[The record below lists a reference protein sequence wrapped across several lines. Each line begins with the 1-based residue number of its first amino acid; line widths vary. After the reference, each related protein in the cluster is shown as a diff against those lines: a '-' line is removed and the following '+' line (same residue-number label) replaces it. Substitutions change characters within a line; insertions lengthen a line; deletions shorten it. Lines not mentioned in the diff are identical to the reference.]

1 MIELRRVGTW
11 AMKRALFHSGLLSL
25 AGLARRRAGGLVL
38 RYHAIS
44 DGAAEVPY
52 ATPDICLPVEVFRLQ
67 MAFVKRAYTVL
78 ALDEL
83 VERVGRGATL
93 PPRALAITFDDGY
106 ADNHRLA
113 LPVLGELGLPAT
125 LYLATGSLE
134 GGPPLWMS
142 AVRALVL
149 GARAPALAVPGLPP
163 IVLGP
168 PGRRGP
174 EARALTRALVP
185 LPPDERAAR
194 LAAAAAAA
202 GVDPGRLLAGVMLDW
217 AQVRELAAAGWT
229 IGAHTVTHLNVAL
242 AAPAEAEAEIA
253 ASRDAIAAAIGRPVR
268 HFAYPNSGGAHRYFD
283 GSVAGMLGRL
293 GFRSAV
299 TSRPG
304 VVGPWT
310 DPFAV
315 PRIGVSPRL
324 AAVSDLAATLV
335 RQRLAS

>member
-1 MIELRRVGTW
+1 MGTW

-25 AGLARRRAGGLVL
+25 ASLARRRGGGLVL
-38 RYHAIS
+38 RYHAIT

-52 ATPDICLPVEVFRLQ
+52 ATPDICLPVEVLRLQ

-78 ALDEL
+78 PLAEL
-83 VERVGRGATL
+83 VARTQRGAAL

-113 LPVLGELGLPAT
+113 LPVLRALDLPAT
-125 LYLATGSLE
+125 IYVTTGSVD

-149 GARAPALAVPGLPP
+149 GARGAELAVPGLDP
-163 IVLGP
+163 IRLGP
-168 PGRRGP
+168 PGRRSA

-185 LPPDERAAR
+185 LTAEDRANR
-194 LAAAAAAA
+194 LRTAAADA
-202 GVDPGRLLAGVMLDW
+202 GVDLGRALDGAMLDW
-217 AQVRELAAAGWT
+217 NEIRALATAGWT
-229 IGAHTVTHLNVAL
+229 IGAHTVTHVNVAL
-242 AAPAEAEAEIA
+242 AAPAEAETEIA
-253 ASRDAIAAAIGRPVR
+253 ASRDTIAARIGAPVR
-268 HFAYPNSGGAHRYFD
+268 DFAYPNSGGAHRYFGAD
-283 GSVAGMLGRL
+283 VAAILRRL
-293 GFRSAV
+293 DFRSAV

-304 VVGPWT
+304 VVDAGT

-324 AAVSDLAATLV
+324 AAVSDLAASLV

>member
-1 MIELRRVGTW
+1 MTPLRR
-11 AMKRALFHSGLLSL
+11 AMKRALFHSGVLGL
-25 AGLARRRAGGLVL
+25 AGLVRRRAGGLVL
-38 RYHAIS
+38 RYHAITE
-44 DGAAEVPY
+44 GAAEVPY
-52 ATPDICLPVEVFRLQ
+52 ATPEICLPVEVFRLQ
-67 MAFVKRAYTVL
+67 MTFVRRAYSVL

-83 VERVGRGATL
+83 LERVGRGAPL

-113 LPVLGELGLPAT
+113 FPVLRELGLRAT
-125 LYLATGSLE
+125 LYVTTGSLD

-149 GARAPALAVPGLPP
+149 GARGTEVGLPGMP
-163 IVLGP
+163 PVRLAP

-185 LPPDERAAR
+185 LSPGERTER
-194 LAAAAAAA
+194 LAAAAQDA
-202 GVDPGRLLAGVMLDW
+202 GIDLRQALDGVMLGW
-217 AQVRELAAAGWT
+217 AQVRELAGAGWT

-242 AAPAEAEAEIA
+242 AKPGEAEAEIA
-253 ASRDAIAAAIGRPVR
+253 GSRDAIAAALGQEVR
-268 HFAYPNSGGAHRYFD
+268 HFAYPNTGGAHRYFD
-283 GSVAGMLGRL
+283 PPVAAILRRL
-293 GFRSAV
+293 GFRTAV

-304 VVGPWT
+304 VVRPGT

-315 PRIGVSPRL
+315 PRIGVDPRR
-324 AAVSDLAATLV
+324 AAVSDLAASLA